1 LLAIYYQLSVI
12 STICSFCLHREN
24 NIGVIVD
31 LHAAPGSQ
39 NPYDHSATRDGSQE
53 WGTSDAN
60 IAQTVQVIE
69 FLVSRFNMSN
79 IYKFHPI
86 NLEPTDKN

>member
-1 LLAIYYQLSVI
+1 
-12 STICSFCLHREN
+12 
-24 NIGVIVD
+24 VD

-39 NPYDHSATRDGSQE
+39 NPFEHAATRDGSQE

-69 FLVSRFNMSN
+69 FLANRS
-79 IYKFHPI
+79 
-86 NLEPTDKN
+86 